1 MNKLLKILRKLK
13 EKHENDAKNF
23 LKKFKRNYSEKEIFL
38 ELCFCILVANS
49 NMRKTYEI
57 WKKIDKDFLILS
69 KEKLREKLKLL
80 GYRFYNRRSE
90 YIVEAREKINLLK
103 EILKEKRKERLRD
116 MLVKNFKG
124 IGYKEASHFLRNLGY
139 KDFAILDRHVLK
151 TLKKYKVIEEIPKTL
166 TKKKYLEIEEKLRK
180 ISKKLN
186 ISLVELDFYLFYLS
200 SKSFPIK

>member
-1 MNKLLKILRKLK
+1 MNKLLKVLRKLK
-13 EKHENDAKNF
+13 EKYENDAKNF
-23 LKKFKRNYSEKEIFL
+23 LKKFRRNYSEEEIFL

-49 NMRKTYEI
+49 SMKKTYEI
-57 WKKIDKDFLILS
+57 WKKIGKDFLILS
-69 KEKLREKLKLL
+69 KEELREKLKSF
-80 GYRFYNRRSE
+80 GYRFYNRRAE

-103 EILKEKRKERLRD
+103 EILKKKKEKLRD

-151 TLKKYKVIEEIPKTL
+151 TLEKYRLIEKIPKTL

-200 SKSFPIK
+200 SKNFPIK

>member
-1 MNKLLKILRKLK
+1 MNKLLKVLRKLK

-23 LKKFKRNYSEKEIFL
+23 LKKFRRNYSEEEIFL

-49 NMRKTYEI
+49 SMKKTYEI
-57 WKKIDKDFLILS
+57 WKKIGKDFLTLS
-69 KEKLREKLKLL
+69 KEELREKLKSF
-80 GYRFYNRRSE
+80 GYRFYNRRAE

-103 EILKEKRKERLRD
+103 EILKKKKEKLRD

-124 IGYKEASHFLRNLGY
+124 IGYKEASHFLRNIGY

-151 TLKKYKVIEEIPKTL
+151 TLEKYKVIEEVPKTL

-200 SKSFPIK
+200 SKIFPIK

>member
-1 MNKLLKILRKLK
+1 MSKLLKILKKLK
-13 EKHENDAKNF
+13 EKYENDAKKF
-23 LKKFKRNYSEKEIFL
+23 LRKFKRDYSEEEIFL

-49 NMRKTYEI
+49 NMEKTYEI
-57 WKKIDKDFLILS
+57 WKKIGKDFLTLS
-69 KEKLREKLKLL
+69 KEKLREKLKSL

-90 YIVEAREKINLLK
+90 YIVEAREKTNLLK
-103 EILKEKRKERLRD
+103 DILKEKKEKLRD
-116 MLVKNFKG
+116 LLVKNFRG

-139 KDFAILDRHVLK
+139 EDFAILDRHVLK
-151 TLKKYKVIEEIPKTL
+151 TLEKYKVIKEIPRTL
-166 TKKKYLEIEEKLRK
+166 TKKKYLEIEEKLRE

>member
-1 MNKLLKILRKLK
+1 
-13 EKHENDAKNF
+13 
-23 LKKFKRNYSEKEIFL
+23 
-38 ELCFCILVANS
+38 
-49 NMRKTYEI
+49 
-57 WKKIDKDFLILS
+57 
-69 KEKLREKLKLL
+69 LREKLKSL

-186 ISLVELDFYLFYLS
+186 ISLAELDFYLFYLS

>member
-1 MNKLLKILRKLK
+1 MNKLLKILKKLK
-13 EKHENDAKNF
+13 ERYENNAKNF
-23 LKKFKRNYSEKEIFL
+23 FRKFKRDYSEEEIFL

-49 NMRKTYEI
+49 NMKKTYEI
-57 WKKIDKDFLILS
+57 WKKIGRDFLTLS
-69 KEKLREKLKLL
+69 KEKLREKLKSL

-103 EILKEKRKERLRD
+103 DILKEKKEKLRD
-116 MLVKNFKG
+116 LLVKNFRG

-139 KDFAILDRHVLK
+139 EDFAILDRHVLK
-151 TLKKYKVIEEIPKTL
+151 TLEKYKVIKEIPRTL
-166 TKKKYLEIEEKLRK
+166 TKKKYLEIEEKLRE

>member
-1 MNKLLKILRKLK
+1 MNKLLKILKKIK
-13 EKHENDAKNF
+13 EKYENNAKNF
-23 LKKFKRNYSEKEIFL
+23 LRKFKRNYSEEEIFL

-49 NMRKTYEI
+49 NMKKTYEI
-57 WKKIDKDFLILS
+57 WKKIGRDFLTLS
-69 KEKLREKLKLL
+69 KEKLIEKLKSL

-90 YIVEAREKINLLK
+90 YIVEAREKTNLLK
-103 EILKEKRKERLRD
+103 DILKEKKEKLRD
-116 MLVKNFKG
+116 LLVKNFRG

-139 KDFAILDRHVLK
+139 EDFAILDRHVLK
-151 TLKKYKVIEEIPKTL
+151 TLEKYKVIKEIPRTL
-166 TKKKYLEIEEKLRK
+166 TKKKYLEIEEKLRE

>member
-1 MNKLLKILRKLK
+1 MNKLLKVLRKLK
-13 EKHENDAKNF
+13 EKYENDAKNF
-23 LKKFKRNYSEKEIFL
+23 LKKFRRNYSEKKIFL

-49 NMRKTYEI
+49 SMKKTYEI
-57 WKKIDKDFLILS
+57 WKKIGKDFLTLS
-69 KEKLREKLKLL
+69 KEELREKLKSF
-80 GYRFYNRRSE
+80 GYRFYNKRAE

-103 EILKEKRKERLRD
+103 EILKKKKEKLRD

-124 IGYKEASHFLRNLGY
+124 IGYKEASHFLRNIGY

-151 TLKKYKVIEEIPKTL
+151 TLEKYKVIEEVPKTL
-166 TKKKYLEIEEKLRK
+166 TKKRYLEIEEKLRK

-200 SKSFPIK
+200 SKIFPIK

>member
-1 MNKLLKILRKLK
+1 MNKLLKVLRKLK
-13 EKHENDAKNF
+13 EKYENNAKIF
-23 LKKFKRNYSEKEIFL
+23 LKKFKKNYSREEIFL
-38 ELCFCILVANS
+38 KLCFCILVANS
-49 NMRKTYEI
+49 NMKKTYEI
-57 WKKIDKDFLILS
+57 WKKIGKDFLTLS
-69 KEKLREKLKLL
+69 KEKLREKLKSL
-80 GYRFYNRRSE
+80 GYRFYNRRAE

-103 EILKEKRKERLRD
+103 DILKEKKGKLRD

-151 TLKKYKVIEEIPKTL
+151 TLEKYKVIKEVPKTL

-200 SKSFPIK
+200 SKSFPIE